1 MTQRLARTRGQFAS
15 TIAAA
20 AIIALLAPALL
31 LALDQ
36 RLAAWAPGHGHIGN
50 AVTVATHSHDVHDH
64 PNAATTTDSSTTD
77 LVFTASGD
85 ASVVTAITLSGPAL
99 QLPALAAPTSET
111 ESDDLLAPA
120 TISTQVPTPPPR
132 V

>member
-20 AIIALLAPALL
+20 AIVALLAPALL
-31 LALDQ
+31 LAADQ
-36 RLAAWAPGHGHIGN
+36 RLAAWAPGHGHIGD
-50 AVTVATHSHDVHDH
+50 AATVATHSHDNHAGSRL
-64 PNAATTTDSSTTD
+64 AADSSAAD

-99 QLPALAAPTSET
+99 QLPALIAPTVEGRAGNT
-111 ESDDLLAPA
+111 FAPVA
-120 TISTQVPTPPPR
+120 VTAQVPTPPPR